1 MTVKTSLRRV
11 APGGP
16 DQQLSSGGAQSE
28 RGVSVATLPL
38 ALPRAADLNPTSLP
52 ARADA
57 PDHDECG
64 PDHDAGQ
71 VGHGVRRVPRPVR
84 ENDVLQ
90 RL

>member
-1 MTVKTSLRRV
+1 MPLCGRL

-16 DQQLSSGGAQSE
+16 DQQLSSGGVQSE
-28 RGVSVATLPL
+28 GGVSVATLPL
-38 ALPRAADLNPTSLP
+38 ALPCAADLNPTSLP

-57 PDHDECG
+57 PDHDDCG
-64 PDHDAGQ
+64 PDHDPRE
-71 VGHGVRRVPRPVR
+71 VGDGVRRVPRPVR